1 MSLAMYKELDTIFI
15 ASRTA
20 LLKAVMRL
28 VANKAIAE
36 ELTQESYLLVR
47 NSLSEQRQIEHLR
60 PFLFQTARN
69 LGLDYLRAVKR
80 QSRFMVISDQDSDD
94 ILESSV
100 CESSA
105 PDVIV
110 AGRRSIESLSDT
122 LQALSERQQQVFI
135 LNRLNGWSH
144 ARIAE
149 HLAVSESTVQKEVK
163 LVMAL
168 CIKHFQNHN

>member
-1 MSLAMYKELDTIFI
+1 MSLAMYKELDDIFI

-20 LLKAVMRL
+20 LFKAVMRL
-28 VANKAIAE
+28 VGNRAIAE

-80 QSRFMVISDQDSDD
+80 QSRFLVTPEHDD
-94 ILESSV
+94 DDMIANSI
-100 CESSA
+100 CENSA

-110 AGRRSIESLSDT
+110 AGRRSIQSLSDT